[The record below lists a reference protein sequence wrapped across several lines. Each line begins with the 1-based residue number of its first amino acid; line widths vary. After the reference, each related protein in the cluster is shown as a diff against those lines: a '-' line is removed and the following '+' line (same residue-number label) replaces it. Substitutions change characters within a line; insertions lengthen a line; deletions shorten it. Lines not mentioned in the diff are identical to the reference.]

1 MIKVILG
8 ILTAMGIAEVA
19 GVSLALIRGDRSDY
33 DRQLSDREQMEY
45 LQEWRETRENAEHEG
60 Q

>member
-19 GVSLALIRGDRSDY
+19 GVSLALIRGDRSDH

-45 LQEWRETRENAEHEG
+45 LQKWRETRENAEHEG